1 MTRRRSLT
9 GAWRRLAPL
18 AIAATTLACS
28 ACGSSNDATITGK
41 IADSAGQPLPDAVVV
56 VGDGQT
62 RAAQVTKHDG
72 TYSIDDQRTGNTPV
86 HVFAPGFIYDPGHS
100 LKSLNSGTNTYDV
113 RLKPQPNS
121 RGPRFSGDPT
131 VTVSGKR
138 VQLQAPIVAG
148 PGSPVGSE
156 LLAVDVSD
164 NFALVLTMSG
174 SGSATANVPRSKV
187 SANAQWL
194 FIATDDACQESNTFP
209 SATTPS

>member
-1 MTRRRSLT
+1 MTGRRALA
-9 GAWRRLAPL
+9 GAWRWLPPL
-18 AIAATTLACS
+18 AMAAATVTFT
-28 ACGSSNDATITGK
+28 ACGSSNDATIAGK

-56 VGDGQT
+56 VGDGQVRT
-62 RAAQVTKHDG
+62 AQITKHDG
-72 TYSIDDQRTGNTPV
+72 TYSIDNQRTGTTPV
-86 HVFAPGFIYDPGHS
+86 HVFAPGFIYDPGHQ
-100 LKSLNSGTNTYDV
+100 LKSLNSGTNSYDV
-113 RLKPQPNS
+113 RLKPQPND

-131 VTVSGKR
+131 VTVAGKT

-156 LLAVDVSD
+156 LLAVDVNDS
-164 NFALVLTMSG
+164 FAVLLTMNG
-174 SGSATANVPRSKV
+174 SGAATGSVARSKV